1 MTAKRLVFTGP
12 RTVEVEEV
20 PLPEPGQGE
29 VLVRTRH
36 TAISPGTE
44 LLLYRDEV
52 PADMTLD
59 PTLPALEGTFEYPV
73 SYGYAAVG
81 RVAGTGPGVDD
92 RWLDRP
98 VFAFHPHASHFVA
111 PVEDLL
117 EVPEAVPTS
126 TAVLLPAVETAVN
139 LCLDASPRIGERAVV
154 FGQGPIGLATTA
166 LLADHPLDRLIVVE
180 PLEARRELADRFGAD
195 RTFHPGDLEGLRAEV
210 TPGGRA
216 GAGDFDSNAG
226 ADLVLELSGDPAA
239 LDDAVS
245 VAGFDGRVLVGSWY
259 GTKPATLDL
268 GGRFHR
274 ERISIASSQVSTLD
288 PARRGRWDV
297 ARRRAVAMDRLASLD
312 LEPLITDR
320 YPVERAATAFRRLD
334 RDPEETVVALLT
346 YP

>member
-1 MTAKRLVFTGP
+1 
-12 RTVEVEEV
+12 
-20 PLPEPGQGE
+20 

-52 PADMTLD
+52 PPDMALD

-81 RVAGTGPGVDD
+81 QVAETGPDVDD
-92 RWLDRP
+92 RWLDRT
-98 VFAFHPHASHFVA
+98 VFAFQPHTSHFVA
-111 PVEDLL
+111 GVEELL

-126 TAVLLPAVETAVN
+126 TAALLPAVETAVN

-166 LLADHPLDRLIVVE
+166 LLADHPLDRLVAVE

-195 RTFHPGDLEGLRAEV
+195 RTFHPGDLEGLRAEF
-210 TPGGRA
+210 TTDRT
-216 GAGDFDSNAG
+216 GAGDSASSAG

-245 VAGFDGRVLVGSWY
+245 VAGFDGRVLVAHDGLEAVAALDEFDVVFGYPWH
-259 GTKPATLDL
+259 GEEAMMLDMMRVHGRRDATLL
-268 GGRFHR
+268 VHSGNG
-274 ERISIASSQVSTLD
+274 VTTY
-288 PARRGRWDV
+288 RRGR
-297 ARRRAVAMDRLASLD
+297 AVAEHALHSTAS
-312 LEPLITDR
+312 T
-320 YPVERAATAFRRLD
+320 
-334 RDPEETVVALLT
+334 
-346 YP
+346 